1 MSSIPTILQLF
12 IVLSALIILHEIGH
26 FIGARLFK
34 LEVDEFGIGIP
45 PKMLGFWRRKGS
57 FSVSGTR
64 IKIPGGIKFQ
74 QDLEVGMWVDA
85 TMQRQEDSTL
95 LLQKIEVLNPALHEL
110 TTKRELLADG
120 KDLVRGEVT
129 EVNQGML
136 FTLNWLPLG
145 GFVKI
150 RGEGD
155 PSVPEGLAMSN
166 PWKRLVVYA
175 FGPLMNLLMGVILYS
190 VIVSQLGMPDPTQVL
205 VIEVAPGSPAESAGL
220 QVDDQIIDIAGTD
233 IRSMSTIHDVI
244 SSNLGVETQ
253 LTYMRDGETHVVS
266 LVPRENP
273 PEGEGAIGIV
283 MGNPTEQISWF
294 EAIPYGVAST
304 YNHSIALI
312 TLPAQ
317 VIKGAVSP
325 EQARPVGYKG
335 MYDIYQNVQ
344 ERELVPGAPQS
355 LNTIWFF
362 TTITISLGILNL
374 LPIPALDGGRIL
386 FVLPEIVFRRR
397 IPIEVQNLIN
407 MVSFT
412 IMILLFFYINYLD
425 FANPVQLP

>member
-1 MSSIPTILQLF
+1 MDSLTTILQLI

-26 FIGARLFK
+26 YIGARLFK

-45 PKMLGFWRRKGS
+45 PQIMRFWRRKGS
-57 FSVSGTR
+57 IDIGNTR
-64 IKIPGGIKFQ
+64 IQIPGGIKVL
-74 QDLEVGMWVDA
+74 QDLEVGMWVDVIA
-85 TMQRQEDSTL
+85 QRQVDSTYL
-95 LLQKIEVLNPALHEL
+95 LRKLEVLNPAMDDLTSRHEHVEDNK
-110 TTKRELLADG
+110 TKI
-120 KDLVRGEVT
+120 RGEIST
-129 EVNQGML
+129 VNLGML

-175 FGPLMNLLMGVILYS
+175 SGPFMNLLLGVVLYA
-190 VIVSQLGMPDPTQVL
+190 VIVSQLGMPDPSQVL
-205 VIEVAPGSPAESAGL
+205 VVDIAEGSPAESAGL
-220 QVDDQIIDIAGTD
+220 LVGDKIIDIAGTE
-233 IRSMSTIHDVI
+233 ITGMNTIHEVI
-244 SSNLGVETQ
+244 SANLAKETQ
-253 LTYMRDGETHVVS
+253 LTYLRDNETWVVS
-266 LVPRENP
+266 LVPRANP

-283 MGNPTEQISWF
+283 MGNPTEPISWI
-294 EAIPYGVAST
+294 EAIPLGIAST

-312 TLPAQ
+312 TLPSQ
-317 VIKGAVSP
+317 VIRGVIEP

-344 ERELVPGAPQS
+344 ERELVPGAPQI

-386 FVLPEIVFRRR
+386 FVLPEIIFRKR
-397 IPIEVQNLIN
+397 IPIEIQNLIN

-425 FANPVQLP
+425 FANPIQLP

>member
-1 MSSIPTILQLF
+1 MSSITTILQLI

-26 FIGARLFK
+26 FLGARLFK

-45 PKMLGFWRRKGS
+45 PQLLRFWRRKGS
-57 FSVSGTR
+57 FKIGDTH
-64 IKIPGGIKFQ
+64 IKIPGGVKVL
-74 QDLEVGMWVDA
+74 QDLEISMWVDA
-85 TMQRQEDSTL
+85 VVKRDTDGDYL
-95 LLQKIEVLNPALHEL
+95 LNQLNVLNPSLDDL
-110 TTKRELLADG
+110 TPRHGPAADG
-120 KDLVRGEVT
+120 EYHLRGEIT
-129 EVNQGML
+129 AVNQGML

-155 PSVPEGLAMSN
+155 PSVPDGLALAN

-175 FGPLMNLLMGVILYS
+175 FGPLMNLLLGVILYA
-190 VIVSQLGMPDPTQVL
+190 VIVKSIGMPDISQVL
-205 VIEVAPGSPAESAGL
+205 VVELAQDSPAESAGL
-220 QVDDQIIDIAGTD
+220 KVDDQIIDIEGTS
-233 IRSMSTIHDVI
+233 INNMTTIHEVI
-244 SSNLGVETQ
+244 GANLGQEID
-253 LTYMRDGETHVVS
+253 LTYIRDGSTQVVT

-273 PEGEGAIGIV
+273 PEGQGAIGIV
-283 MGNPTEQISWF
+283 MGNPTKSISWI
-294 EAIPYGVAST
+294 EAFPLGVIST
-304 YNHSIALI
+304 YNHSITLI

-317 VIKGAVSP
+317 VFRGAVTP
-325 EQARPVGYKG
+325 EQARLVGYKG

-344 ERELVPGAPQS
+344 ERELIPGAPKI
-355 LNTIWFF
+355 LNTIFFF

-386 FVLPEIVFRRR
+386 FVLPEIIFRRR
-397 IPIEVQNLIN
+397 IPIPVQNLIN

-425 FANPVQLP
+425 FANPIQLP

>member
-1 MSSIPTILQLF
+1 MSSITTILQLI

-45 PKMLGFWRRKGS
+45 PQMLRFWRRSGS
-57 FSVSGTR
+57 FQIGSSH
-64 IKIPGGIKFQ
+64 INIPGGIKVLG
-74 QDLEVGMWVDA
+74 DLEVSMWVDA
-85 TMQRQEDSTL
+85 TVQRHGDGNYRLSQL
-95 LLQKIEVLNPALHEL
+95 NVLDPSVDDLTPKHEL
-110 TTKRELLADG
+110 ATDG
-120 KDLVRGEVT
+120 TVQIRGEIT
-129 EVNQGML
+129 AVNQGML

-155 PSVPEGLAMSN
+155 PSVPDGLALSN

-175 FGPLMNLLMGVILYS
+175 FGPLMNLLLGVVLYA
-190 VIVSQLGMPDPTQVL
+190 VIVSQLGMPDVSQVL
-205 VIEVAPGSPAESAGL
+205 VMEVAEGSPAESAGL
-220 QVDDQIIDIAGTD
+220 QDGDRILDIAGTS
-233 IRSMSTIHDVI
+233 INSMNTIHEVI
-244 SSNLGVETQ
+244 SANLGVETQ
-253 LTYMRDGETHVVS
+253 LTLLRGDETRVVS
-266 LVPRENP
+266 LVPREDP
-273 PEGEGAIGIV
+273 PEGQGAIGIV
-283 MGNPTEQISWF
+283 MGNPTEPISWF
-294 EAIPYGVAST
+294 EALPLGAAST

-317 VIKGAVSP
+317 VARGVITP
-325 EQARPVGYKG
+325 EQARLVGYKG

-344 ERELVPGAPQS
+344 ERELAPGAPQS

-362 TTITISLGILNL
+362 TIITISLGILNL

-386 FVLPEIVFRRR
+386 FVLPEIILRRR
-397 IPIEVQNLIN
+397 IPIQVQNLIN

-412 IMILLFFYINYLD
+412 LMILLFVYINIMD
-425 FANPVQLP
+425 FANPIQLP